1 MQINVHEKLP
11 KMQIKVQINI
21 RSSNVIM
28 VYLLYSN
35 SAWEG
40 ILGVLFQECIHAL
53 ILNLVERHIC
63 RDKGLDYI
71 NTEDVVRA
79 GAPVFMGVRVR
90 SC

>member
-21 RSSNVIM
+21 RCLNVIM
-28 VYLLYSN
+28 VYYLQCSN

-40 ILGVLFQECIHAL
+40 MLGVLFQECLHAL

-63 RDKGLDYI
+63 GDKGFD
-71 NTEDVVRA
+71 
-79 GAPVFMGVRVR
+79 
-90 SC
+90 

>member
-1 MQINVHEKLP
+1 MQLNVHKKLP
-11 KMQIKVQINI
+11 KMQIKVHINI
-21 RSSNVIM
+21 RSSNIIM

-63 RDKGLDYI
+63 

-79 GAPVFMGVRVR
+79 GAPVFMGVWVR
-90 SC
+90 SY

>member
-21 RSSNVIM
+21 RCLNVIM
-28 VYLLYSN
+28 VYYLLCSN

-40 ILGVLFQECIHAL
+40 MLGVLFQECLHAL

-63 RDKGLDYI
+63 GDKGFD
-71 NTEDVVRA
+71 
-79 GAPVFMGVRVR
+79 
-90 SC
+90 